1 MQKTRKVVL
10 GALTAAII
18 ALLPSF
24 DARANPSDPYS
35 LYGEEIFFDVYRDG
49 DKVGFHRVR
58 FSGSGDDLTV
68 RSDFELEIDFLFLT
82 AFRYLYNSEGQW
94 RQGRLESLTA
104 TVDDDGEDFAFGV
117 FRDGPQLRIE
127 KASGNITADAPLF
140 PTTHWNVRVL
150 DQSQVL
156 NTLTGL
162 VNQVR
167 IESRARETVATE
179 RGEIP
184 ATRYAYTGELETE
197 VWYDDAGRWVKLRF
211 DGRDGSNIEYLCR
224 RCQGARVDK
233 AQR

>member
-1 MQKTRKVVL
+1 MQKTRKVVKGVL
-10 GALTAAII
+10 IAAII

-24 DARANPSDPYS
+24 DVRANPSDPYS

-58 FSGSGDDLTV
+58 FSGSGDNLTV

-117 FRDGPQLRIE
+117 FRDGAQLRIA
-127 KASGNITADAPLF
+127 KAGETITTDSPLF
-140 PTTHWNVRVL
+140 PTTHWNAGVL
-150 DQSQVL
+150 GQTEVL

-167 IESRARETVATE
+167 IEPRARETVTTE

-197 VWYDDAGRWVKLRF
+197 VWYDDTGRWVKLRF
-211 DGRDGSNIEYLCR
+211 DGRDGSSIEYLCR

>member
-1 MQKTRKVVL
+1 MQNYRKIIK
-10 GALTAAII
+10 GALI
-18 ALLPSF
+18 ASITTLLPF
-24 DARANPSDPYS
+24 FGAGATPGDPYA
-35 LYGEEIFFDVYRDG
+35 LYGEEILFDVYRDD

-82 AFRYLYNSEGQW
+82 AFRYLYRSEGQW
-94 RQGRLESLTA
+94 RQGQLERLTA

-117 FRDGPQLRIE
+117 FRDGLQLRIE
-127 KASGNITADAPLF
+127 KAGGTITMDAPLF
-140 PTTHWNVRVL
+140 PTTHWNAGVL

-162 VNQVR
+162 INQVR
-167 IESRARETVATE
+167 IEPRARESVTTE
-179 RGEIP
+179 RGEVP

-197 VWYDDAGRWVKLRF
+197 VWYDDSGRWVKLRF

-224 RCQGARVDK
+224 RCQGARIDK